1 MIGGFK
7 CKAELKF
14 LESVIN
20 LNKNRGIKGS
30 RCLNYHKSLVANQ
43 IRTRHSDGTQW
54 RSESHLQHK
63 RAMGEI
69 HVTSRYDKQTK
80 YSKPGNLWKK

>member
-43 IRTRHSDGTQW
+43 IHVIPTERSGGVNLTSSTREQW
-54 RSESHLQHK
+54 VRY
-63 RAMGEI
+63 
-69 HVTSRYDKQTK
+69 TSLRGMTNKTK